1 MVRDRVLICERAVVP
16 VPDVAVTVTVVVPAG
31 VPDVFDELPP
41 QPLAI
46 PPMPSNSSIRPNKFG
61 RRFLS
66 LTKNT
71 PKAKAIPPPA
81 NGQGLRFRL
90 LAAVVVIVI
99 VLLLAAVPLGV
110 TDAGEKL
117 HAAPLGRP
125 EHANETG

>member
-1 MVRDRVLICERAVVP
+1 MVKDRVVICERAVAP
-16 VPDVAVTVTVVVPAG
+16 VPDVALTVTVVVPAG

-46 PPMPSNSSIRPNKFG
+46 PPMPSNSSIRPSKFG

-71 PKAKAIPPPA
+71 PQAKAIPPA
-81 NGQGLRFRL
+81 NGQGLRSLL

-125 EHANETG
+125 EHANEVA

>member
-1 MVRDRVLICERAVVP
+1 M
-16 VPDVAVTVTVVVPAG
+16 AVTVTVVVPAG

-46 PPMPSNSSIRPNKFG
+46 PPMLSNSSIRPSKFG
-61 RRFLS
+61 RRFPPR
-66 LTKNT
+66 TKNT

-81 NGQGLRFRL
+81 NGQGSRFRL
-90 LAAVVVIVI
+90 LAAVVVIVS
-99 VLLLAAVPLGV
+99 VVLLAAVPLGV

-125 EHANETG
+125 EHANAVA